1 MNEVVLKSF
10 IEEYTVCLN
19 ELVEYFNK
27 NPIDILYHQEY
38 RSFLPKIESI
48 DKENAAIYAF
58 DLILL
63 HLFLD
68 RDFISYKAADHLF
81 NLDIFKKFYKLFKNR
96 FNFNLKNT
104 KNLDDKSIS
113 PEIISII
120 GELQVNNLDDIL
132 KTNSGSVFTPI
143 NDIRLMCFN
152 ALFYFIQA
160 NSDLSDEVIVK
171 LLNSIK
177 SGKFIPFSSVF
188 QKISFCN
195 LINSLKVLDP
205 ACGTGKFQVEI
216 LEIIYK
222 LLHNQSND
230 IPAYV
235 ILKNNIYGVDINPQM
250 IFKSKILLYLKSV
263 ELENRVLDVDL
274 FEFNIVTKNTLT
286 DQIFPENEKFE
297 IVIGNPPYVRQEN
310 INNKDEIIRNIK
322 KTLNLTKPIN
332 KRSDLYIYFFY
343 IAFHLLKPNG
353 ILSFLTSNSWLNI
366 GFGFEFQKY
375 LLEKSKILAIIDNNE
390 RTFDIAEINTVITF
404 FCKNVDKLHNHFV
417 HFIKFL
423 IKKDKEKFDIPI
435 FWNIEHLSKK
445 YYQIRSIKQ
454 ADLNNQGMLKSE
466 YAGSRWGNLFFM
478 APDVFFKIEKLL
490 GKELLRLGNLAKISR
505 GITTGMN
512 KYFLLEEIGEP
523 DLNSDLIQ
531 VKNGFNDIFYI
542 EKKFLHPIIISPKIM
557 DRPNVIAEKIK
568 FYLLNLDP
576 YTSKSDLSKFQVI
589 KYLNY
594 GENLEIPIPK
604 GKNKG
609 KIIKGVEN
617 MPSLTGKKFW
627 PTFETIKNSKNIKI
641 FVQKIFSTAYK
652 VLFLPEIQ
660 PSKATN
666 SKIICNNTFYNISV
680 YPEYT
685 NYEELIKGSL
695 LSTLMYISIELNAR
709 RNFGAGALDT
719 ATFDIENILILNPKF
734 VPRPDLQKIAE
745 LSDKIADREF
755 LELKEEFRDR
765 NRNELDLLI
774 LTILGFDNPKEIRDE
789 LYNSLLKIT
798 NERLKKAQ
806 TFRKKRK

>member
-1 MNEVVLKSF
+1 MNNIVLKSF

-19 ELVEYFNK
+19 ELVIYFDK
-27 NPIDILYHQEY
+27 NPTDILKQQEY
-38 RSFLPKIESI
+38 RSFLPESKSI
-48 DKENAAIYAF
+48 NKEDAAIYAF

-68 RDFISYKAADHLF
+68 SDFNSYKTAEHLL
-81 NLDIFKKFYKLFKNR
+81 NVDIFKKYYTLFNNKFKFY
-96 FNFNLKNT
+96 LKNT
-104 KNLDDKSIS
+104 KKQEDNSIS

-120 GELQVNNLDDIL
+120 GEMQVNNLDNIL
-132 KTNSGSVFTPI
+132 KINSGGVFTPV

-160 NSDLSDEVIVK
+160 NSDLQDEVIVK

-188 QKISFCN
+188 QKISFCS

-222 LLHNQSND
+222 LLHNQSNN
-230 IPAYV
+230 IPAYL
-235 ILKNNIYGVDINPQM
+235 ILKNNIYGVDFNPQM

-263 ELENRVLDVDL
+263 ELENRVLDADL

-297 IVIGNPPYVRQEN
+297 IIIGNPPYVRQEN

-343 IAFHLLKPNG
+343 IGFHLLKPNG

-375 LLEKSKILAIIDNNE
+375 LLDKSKIIAIIDNNE

-404 FCKNVDKLHNHFV
+404 FCKKPNETHNNPV

-423 IKKDKEKFDIPI
+423 VKNDKEKFDIPI
-435 FWNIEHLSKK
+435 FWNIERLSKK
-445 YYQIRSIKQ
+445 YYKIRSIKQ
-454 ADLNNQGMLKSE
+454 AVLTKRGLIKSD
-466 YAGSRWGNLFFM
+466 YKGSRWGNLFFM
-478 APDVFFKIEKLL
+478 APDVFFKIENLL
-490 GKELLRLGNLAKISR
+490 GKELLRLGDLAKISR
-505 GITTGMN
+505 GITTGLN
-512 KYFLLEEIGEP
+512 KYFLLEKISENDGE
-523 DLNSDLIQ
+523 SDLMR
-531 VKNGFNDIFYI
+531 VRNGFNEVFHI
-542 EKKFLHPIIISPKIM
+542 ENEFLQPIITSPKIM
-557 DRPNVIAEKIK
+557 NKPNVAVEKIK
-568 FYLLNLDP
+568 FFLLNLDP
-576 YTSKSDLSKFQVI
+576 FTSKSDLSKFQVI

-604 GKNKG
+604 GRNKG
-609 KIIKGVEN
+609 NIIRGVKN
-617 MPSLTGKKFW
+617 IPSLKNKKFW
-627 PTFETIKNSKNIKI
+627 PSFETTKSSKNTKI

-652 VLFLPEIQ
+652 VLFLSENHDL
-660 PSKATN
+660 KVTN
-666 SKIICNNTFYNISV
+666 SKIICNNTFYNISI
-680 YPEYT
+680 YPEYAKHK
-685 NYEELIKGSL
+685 ELIKGSL

-719 ATFDIENILILNPKF
+719 ATFDIENILILNPEL
-734 VPRPDLQKIAE
+734 VHGPYLQKITE
-745 LSDKIADREF
+745 LSDTIANREF
-755 LELKEEFRDR
+755 LELKEEFKDR

-789 LYNSLLKIT
+789 LYKSLLKIT

-806 TFRKKRK
+806 TFRKKGK